1 MGTGPH
7 FWAAPFEQDHEFG
20 GLGCAEVTPATTAV
34 RVKKPPKRALSAVEN
49 TTIGVIATNARLDRG
64 QTKRLAMSAHD
75 GYARAIWPCHTPMDG
90 DVVFGLSTEE
100 RPAPDLIT
108 LNAAAAS
115 TMARAIAIA
124 VYNTTSRADDTL
136 PSWEAKFDL

>member
-1 MGTGPH
+1 
-7 FWAAPFEQDHEFG
+7 
-20 GLGCAEVTPATTAV
+20 
-34 RVKKPPKRALSAVEN
+34 
-49 TTIGVIATNARLDRG
+49 
-64 QTKRLAMSAHD
+64 MSAHD

-90 DVVFGLSTEE
+90 DVVFGLSTDE
-100 RPAPDLIT
+100 RPAPDLIL

-124 VYNTTSRADDTL
+124 VYNTTSRPDDTL